1 MFARKVE
8 DPTPEVLARVK
19 KSNMQRANYIARQK
33 KIALAK
39 AAAAV
44 VAAKP
49 AKTLSLRAQRRHAR
63 KAEEA
68 LEM

>member
-33 KIALAK
+33 KIEDMK
-39 AAAAV
+39 SAAV

-49 AKTLSLRAQRRHAR
+49 VKKLRLRAQRRHAR
-63 KAEEA
+63 RAEA